1 MITMPVFKI
10 HRMKESHYQQFR
22 WAPHT
27 AGSATVK
34 PKDYEAAG
42 QVEATSVYAA
52 WSELREKGE
61 ALRVGDLL
69 EFDNGDLRICK
80 YVGFE
85 EAHWLVPE
93 VKPAQTAVV
102 PGAAPGDAPA
112 SDSAPT
118 A

>member
-1 MITMPVFKI
+1 MPVFKI

-34 PKDYEAAG
+34 PKDYEPAG
-42 QVEATSVYAA
+42 EVEASSVYAA
-52 WSELREKGE
+52 WSDLRDKGA

-69 EFDNGDLRICK
+69 EFGNGDLRICK

-85 EAHWLVPE
+85 EAHWLIPE
-93 VKPAQTAVV
+93 AKPAQEAV
-102 PGAAPGDAPA
+102 GQGSAPGDPP
-112 SDSAPT
+112 SGDSAP
-118 A
+118 AA